1 MSGYFTNLGDQVKIG
16 IIVAVGVV
24 VALAIGLLGL
34 HALNGAAG
42 AAHRIYANNL
52 SSTNALG
59 LVSTAMAQAR
69 LSLANQ
75 ILSGD
80 VATTAKYTK
89 AFESD
94 LKSVES
100 ALADYRNSRP
110 AAEAEVVA

>member
-1 MSGYFTNLGDQVKIG
+1 MRRGGRENGMSGYFANLGVQVKIG

-59 LVSTAMAQAR
+59 LVSTAMTQAR
-69 LSLANQ
+69 LSVANQ
-75 ILSGD
+75 VLSGD
-80 VATTAKYTK
+80 AAMTATYAK

-94 LKSVES
+94 LQT
-100 ALADYRNSRP
+100 
-110 AAEAEVVA
+110 